1 MVPRRG
7 VQNPHNSNTLGK
19 SGTQASIGMGPMFSL
34 ILSHQRNRHVFV
46 GACSALHTTV
56 TMIAVQTPDVPDTI
70 KDSREAPI
78 GQEGLP

>member
-1 MVPRRG
+1 M
-7 VQNPHNSNTLGK
+7 QNPHNSNRLGK
-19 SGTQASIGMGPMFSL
+19 SGTQEVIGMEPMFAL

-46 GACSALHTTV
+46 GACSALYTTV
-56 TMIAVQTPDVPDTI
+56 TMIAVQMLGIPDAV

>member
-1 MVPRRG
+1 ME
-7 VQNPHNSNTLGK
+7 
-19 SGTQASIGMGPMFSL
+19 PMFAL

-46 GACSALHTTV
+46 GACSALCTTV
-56 TMIAVQTPDVPDTI
+56 TMLAVQMPDVPDAF